1 MAEIEEKNEDSMP
14 SKESRRGK
22 NKPILYDMKDI
33 LKGIESGELSCKMV
47 MEKYGLTYYKYHR
60 ILKETGIKNACRAPR
75 SKGDK
80 SGAPPGPRSTAFKNL
95 LKQSDGGDENTT
107 DIEMFTKDCKEGMKI
122 SELMEK
128 YKLSIYQIR
137 ELRKKHDLKTR

>member
-1 MAEIEEKNEDSMP
+1 MTEIEPQSDNCK
-14 SKESRRGK
+14 KSRRGK
-22 NKPILYDMKDI
+22 NRPITYDMKEI
-33 LKGIESGELSCKMV
+33 LSGIESGDYSSTMI
-47 MEKYGLTYYKYHR
+47 MEKYDLTYYKYHR
-60 ILKETGIKNACRAPR
+60 ILKETGIKNPYCGP
-75 SKGDK
+75 KNG
-80 SGAPPGPRSTAFKNL
+80 GAPPGPRSTAFKNL

-137 ELRKKHDLKTR
+137 ELRKKHDLKSR